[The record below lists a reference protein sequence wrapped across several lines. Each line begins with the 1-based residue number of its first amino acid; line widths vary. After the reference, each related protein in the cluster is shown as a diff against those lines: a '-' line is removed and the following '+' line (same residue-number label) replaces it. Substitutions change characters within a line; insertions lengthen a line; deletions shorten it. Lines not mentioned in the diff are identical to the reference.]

1 MRSSTWWV
9 LGGVGVLGVL
19 WWRSRTR
26 APVAS
31 VSVPP
36 GTSPLDALTMGLQAG
51 IDAGTYDASAIRNA
65 MLQAGAP
72 GSA

>member
-1 MRSSTWWV
+1 
-9 LGGVGVLGVL
+9 
-19 WWRSRTR
+19 
-26 APVAS
+26 
-31 VSVPP
+31 
-36 GTSPLDALTMGLQAG
+36 MGLQAG